1 MDFAFDPISAGIG
14 LVSSAVGF
22 MGARKA
28 RKAQEKFM
36 KAQMKDRAKRI
47 ADAKEAYAISRIG
60 LQAQNRAMMNAAL
73 KSSPMTLGA
82 SMARSTALGNL
93 QRAIFQDYAARGR
106 EIERETAAG
115 QADLNLLSPFDVVD
129 AGAMGA
135 ARGAEA
141 GFLANSINAL
151 GSSFINKDM
160 VAAGAEARETGRM
173 RARGKA

>member
-1 MDFAFDPISAGIG
+1 
-14 LVSSAVGF
+14 

-47 ADAKEAYAISRIG
+47 ADAKEAYAISRVG
-60 LQAQNRAMMNAAL
+60 LQAQNRAMMNSAL
-73 KSSPMTLGA
+73 KSSPLTLGA

-106 EIERETAAG
+106 EIERETASG
-115 QADLNLLSPFDVVD
+115 QAELNLLSPYDVVD
-129 AGAMGA
+129 AGAIGA

-141 GFLANSINAL
+141 GFLSNAISSL
-151 GSSFINKDM
+151 GSAYMNTDM
-160 VAAGAEARETGRM
+160 IAAGAEARARGRM
-173 RARGKA
+173 NARKNA